1 MLYTKLQCSTRS
13 KISPDFKENLT
24 ILPRREWCPKG
35 HHCQNQHMLAKIF
48 SQYIQAPHQHANGRN
63 KQTHKTRRT
72 CITTTHNLRLTHAT
86 TIASHAQPTLP
97 HTMVISHLSPVVCG
111 HHPFSWLLFF
121 LRTVLAS
128 KYEVTQTWANQ
139 WRSFTTV
146 WPLDAT
152 FTT

>member
-13 KISPDFKENLT
+13 EISPDFKENLT
-24 ILPRREWCPKG
+24 ILPRREWCLKG

-72 CITTTHNLRLTHAT
+72 CIITTHNLRVTHAT

-97 HTMVISHLSPVVCG
+97 HNGHQPSVTCG
-111 HHPFSWLLFF
+111 LWTPSDFLATFF
-121 LRTVLAS
+121 LRTVVAS
-128 KYEVTQTWANQ
+128 KYEVTQTWANHQ
-139 WRSFTTV
+139 WRSFTPQESAPTV
-146 WPLDAT
+146 AT
-152 FTT
+152 